1 MRRFEPETFNSSLRE
16 ILDARNADD
25 LKRMLALIPGVQ
37 LKAPRK
43 GDVVDALVRCL
54 SGASLQELWSR
65 LSRLEQSAVAEAVH
79 SEDGTYNQEAVRA
92 KYRGAPAF
100 ETAGKHSYDRRPTL
114 ICLFVHPAG
123 NSRRVIPQDLR
134 EKLVAFVPQPPT
146 AQLASLGEIPAQA
159 PRVRNSRRFD
169 AGKRAIQYES
179 HEAPLV
185 QRLMEPAAFQDLRTT
200 LRLIDQDKISVSA
213 TTLLPSRASM
223 TLLGD
228 LLREGDFFELSEK
241 VNDCDPEIGPIKGFS
256 WPLLVQA
263 AKLSTLR
270 NGKLSLTK
278 LGRDALVRPPE
289 QILRHIWEAWL
300 NNKIIDEFSRIE
312 TIKGQKGKGRSS
324 FTPPAD
330 RRLAIRNALAE
341 CPVGRWVETAEFSR
355 YMQAAGFRFAVTH
368 DAWSLYLCDP
378 QYGSLGYEGYG
389 GWNILQERYL
399 LCLLFE
405 YAAPLGIIDL
415 AYEHPA
421 GARTDYHGQWGADD
435 LIFLSRYDGLKYI
448 RLTPLGAF
456 ILGRTQR
463 YEPPRAEPGASLSVL
478 PQRQIRL
485 DRGELSPDEIL
496 LLECFADRKTDD
508 LWTLSESKAIEA
520 IEKGT
525 QMGQFRTFLR
535 AYDPKPWPEEVEA
548 FLISV
553 QQRGAACVRKGR
565 CLWVECVSPQIA
577 EAIAHDARAGTFCGR
592 TGDRGL
598 VIPEDKEE
606 SFRKAINTLG
616 YGMPRV

>member
-25 LKRMLALIPGVQ
+25 LKRMLALIPGAQ

-43 GDVVDALVRCL
+43 GEVIDALVRYL
-54 SGASLQELWSR
+54 SGASLQDLWSR
-65 LSRLEQSAVAEAVH
+65 LSPLEQSAVAEAVH
-79 SEDGTYNQEAVRA
+79 SEDGIYNQEAVRA
-92 KYRGAPAF
+92 KYHGAPAF

-146 AQLASLGEIPAQA
+146 SQLASLKEIPARA

-169 AGKRAIQYES
+169 AGKGAIQYES

-185 QRLMEPAAFQDLRTT
+185 QRLMESAAFQDLRTT

-241 VNDCDPEIGPIKGFS
+241 VNDWDPEIGPIKGFS

-278 LGRDALVRPPE
+278 LGRDAIVRPPE

-341 CPVGRWVETAEFSR
+341 CPVGRWVSAPNSHATCR
-355 YMQAAGFRFAVTH
+355 RRGF
-368 DAWSLYLCDP
+368 
-378 QYGSLGYEGYG
+378 
-389 GWNILQERYL
+389 
-399 LCLLFE
+399 
-405 YAAPLGIIDL
+405 
-415 AYEHPA
+415 
-421 GARTDYHGQWGADD
+421 
-435 LIFLSRYDGLKYI
+435 GL
-448 RLTPLGAF
+448 P
-456 ILGRTQR
+456 
-463 YEPPRAEPGASLSVL
+463 
-478 PQRQIRL
+478 
-485 DRGELSPDEIL
+485 
-496 LLECFADRKTDD
+496 
-508 LWTLSESKAIEA
+508 
-520 IEKGT
+520 
-525 QMGQFRTFLR
+525 
-535 AYDPKPWPEEVEA
+535 
-548 FLISV
+548 
-553 QQRGAACVRKGR
+553 
-565 CLWVECVSPQIA
+565 
-577 EAIAHDARAGTFCGR
+577 
-592 TGDRGL
+592 
-598 VIPEDKEE
+598 
-606 SFRKAINTLG
+606 
-616 YGMPRV
+616 